1 MAYDRLR
8 KRGRKEEAGVP
19 MQFIEVC
26 LTLKHCFL
34 EPIVNVMLAN
44 LNFFL
49 SQGLHQSYEDWLI
62 HQSQVIGTTENM
74 NHLSFLLYPLGWAA
88 CFYVS
93 FLSLIHS
100 LQGNLPAPLLILDAD
115 QGIEKMLEIYEKFTV
130 TSILSKHMSN
140 TYYFVKMSLPSGGFE
155 DNLKDF
161 SISPQP

>member
-1 MAYDRLR
+1 
-8 KRGRKEEAGVP
+8 

-26 LTLKHCFL
+26 LTFKHDFL
-34 EPIVNVMLAN
+34 ESTVNVMLAN

-115 QGIEKMLEIYEKFTV
+115 QGIEKMLETYEKFTV
-130 TSILSKHMSN
+130 TLILPKKKYVEQVLTCQN
-140 TYYFVKMSLPSGGFE
+140 VRFLQE
-155 DNLKDF
+155 DLRTIQNIF
-161 SISPQP
+161 FFNQPPTLVLIITLG